1 MIRANR
7 RQSLSLQR
15 EALDRL
21 MHATSGNATVEDLR
35 MLEAWRD
42 SSPAHAEAYRNA
54 LAVWDALEA
63 AGREVATAED
73 RARIAARPVPGTGP
87 HALGRRAFLAGG
99 LAASA
104 AVVGVM
110 MVRPPLGL
118 WPSLSDLAAD
128 YHTQVGVQRTISL
141 AEGVSVEMNSRTSIG
156 LRSVPG
162 ENRQGDAIELISG
175 EVAVS
180 AACAADRPLV
190 VFAGGGQT
198 QSSQAKFDIRH
209 NGGSI
214 RVICL
219 EGAVEVERAGA
230 RMTLRAREQAS
241 YSDRGIGPA
250 TMIDPA
256 VVMAWQQ
263 GMLVFRD
270 EPLAQVIDEVNRYW
284 AGRIILL
291 DPNLGRRRVTARIEL
306 ARIVEV
312 ISYVQ
317 SALGAK
323 VRTLPGGVV
332 LLS

>member
-15 EALDRL
+15 EALERL
-21 MHATSGNATVEDLR
+21 MLATSGNATVGDLR
-35 MLEAWRD
+35 TLEAWRD

-54 LAVWDALEA
+54 LAIWDAFET
-63 AGREVATAED
+63 AGREVVTAED
-73 RARIAARPVPGTGP
+73 RVMINARSFPGLRP
-87 HALGRRAFLAGG
+87 HMLGRRALLAGG
-99 LAASA
+99 LAVSA
-104 AVVGVM
+104 AGVM

-118 WPSLSDLAAD
+118 WPSLSDITAD
-128 YHTQVGVQRTISL
+128 YHTQAGAQRTISL

-162 ENRQGDAIELISG
+162 ENHQGDTIELISG

-180 AACAADRPLV
+180 AACSADRPMV
-190 VFAGGGQT
+190 VFAAGGQT
-198 QSSQAKFDIRH
+198 QSAQAKFDIRH
-209 NGGSI
+209 ESGSI
-214 RVICL
+214 RVVCL
-219 EGAVEVERAGA
+219 EGAVQVERAGA

-241 YSDRGIGPA
+241 YSDGGIGPT

-263 GMLVFRD
+263 GMLIFRD
-270 EPLAQVIDEVNRYW
+270 EPLVQVLDEVNRYW
-284 AGRIILL
+284 SGRIILL
-291 DPNLGRRRVTARIEL
+291 DANLGRRRVTARIEL

-323 VRTLPGGVV
+323 VRTLPGGIV